1 MRFWSMAVLVGKSS
15 SKCNPMPKNQVTDPM
30 FPECPVRNVL
40 SRVGDK
46 WSILVLLT
54 LDGAGE
60 PRRFKE
66 ILAAIPDISQK
77 MLTSTLRDLEIDG
90 MVTRQ
95 AYAEIPP
102 RVEYSLT
109 ERSLTLMPLIHNL
122 VSWALNNLSGIVK
135 DRKAYWEKNTPT

>member
-1 MRFWSMAVLVGKSS
+1 MV
-15 SKCNPMPKNQVTDPM
+15 KNQVTDPM

-40 SRVGDK
+40 SRIGSK
-46 WSILVLLT
+46 WSILVMLA
-54 LDGAGE
+54 LDEAKE

-66 ILAAIPDISQK
+66 IQAAIPDISQK
-77 MLTSTLRDLEIDG
+77 MLTSTLRDLEVDG
-90 MVTRQ
+90 LVTRR

-109 ERSLTLMPLIHNL
+109 KRSTTLMPLIHNL

-135 DRKAYWEKNTPT
+135 DRKAYYEKNEVS

>member
-1 MRFWSMAVLVGKSS
+1 MTKD
-15 SKCNPMPKNQVTDPM
+15 QVTDPI

-40 SRVGDK
+40 SRIGDK

-54 LDGAGE
+54 LDGADG
-60 PRRFKE
+60 PCRFKE
-66 ILAAIPDISQK
+66 IKTSIPDISQK
-77 MLTSTLRDLEIDG
+77 MLTSTLRDLEVDG
-90 MVTRQ
+90 LVTRQ

-109 ERSLTLMPLIHNL
+109 ERSRTLMPLIHNL

-135 DRKAYWEKNTPT
+135 DRRAYFEKNSQS